1 MRLFKL
7 KHIFS
12 PEVLLW
18 LMPATLVIPN
28 VILDITD
35 YSNWLVKIANVIT
48 PFSIYLWL
56 ISLSPKVG
64 RTVFFMLPLLFYA
77 GFQIVLLYLYGE
89 SIIAVDMFLNLVTT
103 NVGEATELLGN
114 MLVALATVFVLYVIP
129 LIWGIVSAIMQQQA
143 SANSISLARHITRVL
158 LIISTGLI
166 IAAYIFIPRF
176 NISRLIFP
184 INVMNNT
191 ITAISRTIDASSYYT
206 TSADFNYEAVCE
218 RTDSIREVYV
228 LVIGETSRAD
238 NWQLGGYE
246 RATNPLLSRRS
257 DIVFFDKAL
266 SQSNTT
272 HKSVPLLLSPLTT
285 NNFGDSIYEV
295 KSIISAY
302 NQVGY
307 STAFYSN
314 QARNR
319 SLIDFFASE
328 AQTVRFLR
336 DDGQVHYDHE
346 LIKMMSDYISN
357 ATTNKVFIVLH
368 TYGSHFK
375 YFDRYPSDY
384 QTFTPDNSNE
394 AIKSN
399 REQLI
404 NAYDNTIVYTD
415 ALLDNIAN
423 MLDGLD
429 CRSAMLYLS
438 DHGEDI
444 YDDARNRFLH
454 SSPIPTYH
462 QIHVP
467 LVLWFSH
474 EYIKAY
480 PEALSTAR
488 AHQHN
493 NIASNNI
500 VFHTMLDIA
509 GIRTKYCDLSRS
521 IISSC
526 YEDRPRTYLN
536 DYNESVPLDFSGLR
550 NYDFDMLRNKNILS
564 E

>member
-1 MRLFKL
+1 MRLSKL
-7 KHIFS
+7 KQIFS

-18 LMPATLVIPN
+18 LMPAALVVPN

-35 YSNWLVKIANVIT
+35 YSNWLVKIANVVA

-56 ISLSPKVG
+56 TSLSPKVG
-64 RTVFFMLPLLFYA
+64 RTVFFMLPFLFYA

-103 NVGEATELLGN
+103 NVAEATELLGN
-114 MLVALATVFVLYVIP
+114 LLVALATVLLLYLVP
-129 LIWGIVSAIMQQQA
+129 LVWGIISAFMRQEAGPVAVSYARRISKLLLMA
-143 SANSISLARHITRVL
+143 SVGFIV
-158 LIISTGLI
+158 
-166 IAAYIFIPRF
+166 AAYIFIPRF
-176 NISRLIFP
+176 NVFRHIFP
-184 INVMNNT
+184 FNVMNNT
-191 ITAISRTIDASSYYT
+191 VTAISRTIDTSRYYA
-206 TSADFNYEAVCE
+206 TSADFDFDAICE
-218 RTDSIREVYV
+218 HPDSLREVYV

-272 HKSVPLLLSPLTT
+272 HKSVPLLLAPVTT
-285 NNFGDSIYEV
+285 ETFGDSIYEV
-295 KSIISAY
+295 KSVITAF

-307 STAFYSN
+307 GTAFFSN

-319 SLIDFFASE
+319 SFIDYFASE

-336 DDGQVHYDHE
+336 DDGHAHYDQE
-346 LIKMMSDYISN
+346 LIDMMNNYISN
-357 ATTNKVFIVLH
+357 TSANKLFIVLH

-375 YFDRYPSDY
+375 YLDRYTGEY
-384 QTFTPDNSNE
+384 RAFTPDNSNE

-399 REQLI
+399 RDQLI

-415 ALLDNIAN
+415 AMLDGIAN
-423 MLDGLD
+423 MLDRLD
-429 CRSAMLYLS
+429 CPAAMLYLS

-444 YDDARNRFLH
+444 YDDPRNRFLH
-454 SSPIPTYH
+454 SSPVPTYH

-467 LVLWFSH
+467 LLLWISH
-474 EYIKAY
+474 EYNYAY
-480 PEALSTAR
+480 PETLSIAR
-488 AHQHN
+488 AHQHS
-493 NIASNNI
+493 NIASNDI
-500 VFHTMLDIA
+500 VFHTLLDIA
-509 GIRTKYCDLSRS
+509 DILTPYCDSSRS
-521 IISSC
+521 IINSA

-550 NYDFDMLRNKNILS
+550 GYDFVLLKEKNILS
-564 E
+564 K